1 MIRTLIFAADA
12 KLRRALEQLPE
23 KDSSITIGGSADDW
37 KSLVRLADKSPA
49 AVVLTQEMPSTE
61 QLQDWP
67 VRHSDTAWVLF
78 LASKGKLAGLEAL
91 HAGASAILPPD
102 ANLAEIIA
110 TIRMVADGLAVIP
123 QHLVAAL
130 SSGLEIVSRRSSE
143 NDDDQPRL
151 SKREMAVLTA
161 LADGLSN
168 KEIARQLRISFHT
181 VKFHIASILEKL
193 EVDTR
198 TEAIVKAVQ
207 LGMVML

>member
-1 MIRTLIFAADA
+1 MIRTLIFAVDA
-12 KLRRALEQLPE
+12 KLRHALEQLPE

-61 QLQDWP
+61 QLQDWR
-67 VRHSDTAWVLF
+67 VRHNDTAWVLF
-78 LASKGKLAGLEAL
+78 LAPKSELAGLEAL
-91 HAGASAILPPD
+91 RAGASAILRPD

-110 TIRMVADGLAVIP
+110 TIRMVAGGLAVIP
-123 QHLVAAL
+123 QHLVAAF
-130 SSGLEIVSRRSSE
+130 EIVSGRSSE
-143 NDDDQPRL
+143 TDDDQPRL

-161 LADGLSN
+161 MADGLSN
-168 KEIARQLRISFHT
+168 KEIARQLGISFHT
-181 VKFHIASILEKL
+181 VKFHVGSILEKL

>member
-1 MIRTLIFAADA
+1 MIRTLIFAVDA
-12 KLRRALEQLPE
+12 KLRHALEQLPE

-61 QLQDWP
+61 QLQDWR
-67 VRHSDTAWVLF
+67 VRHNDTAWVLF
-78 LASKGKLAGLEAL
+78 LAPKSELAGLEAL
-91 HAGASAILPPD
+91 RAGASAILRPD

-110 TIRMVADGLAVIP
+110 TIRMVAGGLAVIP

-130 SSGLEIVSRRSSE
+130 SGGFEIVSGRSSE
-143 NDDDQPRL
+143 TDDDQPRL

-161 LADGLSN
+161 MADGLSN
-168 KEIARQLRISFHT
+168 KEIARQLGISFHT
-181 VKFHIASILEKL
+181 VKFHVGSILEKL